1 MVEIE
6 QIQEDSF
13 SPSEERIKDA
23 EAIEQ
28 CMASVT
34 RPTARV
40 HLEALVKKLR
50 RDGAALQRVEQSR
63 AATAAAETTT
73 NNDEP
78 VVVETTPT
86 PASTPTKT
94 PIPPPKA
101 AAPSVASTRTTTTS
115 QQYRTIDKFLF
126 DAGGY
131 NSATVTLYV
140 PLPSVGSISKDLVT
154 CHFTPNSFDLIV
166 RDLMGK
172 SYRLLKDNLEHDI
185 VVDKCKIIIKAEKVI
200 LKLAK
205 TKSEYG
211 SYDMWTNL
219 VAKEKKSSSGSK
231 KKDDPSASIMNL
243 MKDMYDSGDDQMKKM
258 IGETMLKQQRGEMGK
273 NSPGL
278 GDLDDDFSKM

>member
-1 MVEIE
+1 M
-6 QIQEDSF
+6 S
-13 SPSEERIKDA
+13 S
-23 EAIEQ
+23 
-28 CMASVT
+28 
-34 RPTARV
+34 
-40 HLEALVKKLR
+40 
-50 RDGAALQRVEQSR
+50 
-63 AATAAAETTT
+63 
-73 NNDEP
+73 
-78 VVVETTPT
+78 
-86 PASTPTKT
+86 
-94 PIPPPKA
+94 
-101 AAPSVASTRTTTTS
+101 S
-115 QQYRTIDKFLF
+115 QQYRTIDTFSF

-166 RDLMGK
+166 KDLKGK

-219 VAKEKKSSSGSK
+219 VAKEKKSSSSSGR
-231 KKDDPSASIMNL
+231 KKDDPNASIMNL
-243 MKDMYDSGDDQMKKM
+243 MKEMYDSGDDQMKKM
-258 IGETMLKQQRGEMGK
+258 IGETMLKQQRGDLGK
-273 NSPGL
+273 NSPGGL